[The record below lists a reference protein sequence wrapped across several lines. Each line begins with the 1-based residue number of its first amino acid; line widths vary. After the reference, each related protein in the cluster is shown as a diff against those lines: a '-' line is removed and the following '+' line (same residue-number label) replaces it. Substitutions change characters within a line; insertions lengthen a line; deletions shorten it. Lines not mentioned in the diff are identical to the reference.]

1 MYCSGNV
8 SRNSLCTSPIES
20 RGLLCY
26 DHADVARPGQ
36 LFPGI
41 PLCITPFLN
50 VVIYTAWSLIL
61 LQFYDFASIL
71 QDASSGLA
79 QKKIGISRTAKK
91 KRKKKKKK
99 KQKEKKTALLPF

>member
-1 MYCSGNV
+1 MIIQMYCSGNV

-41 PLCITPFLN
+41 QPHITTFLN
-50 VVIYTAWSLIL
+50 VVIYTAWSSNDSNLFEFYNS
-61 LQFYDFASIL
+61 LQFY
-71 QDASSGLA
+71 
-79 QKKIGISRTAKK
+79 
-91 KRKKKKKK
+91 
-99 KQKEKKTALLPF
+99 EMLPQIWLRRR